1 VAEAEALA
9 VAEAEA
15 LAEAE
20 ASADPE
26 AEGSGVEVSKPKTK
40 LPSALSSKWTD
51 LTVFIDSTVLFMI
64 W

>member
-1 VAEAEALA
+1 